1 MAIITLLSDFGTKDY
16 SVSAVKAKIL
26 NALSNATIVDISHEV
41 SPFNIVEG
49 AFIFNSVFKQFP
61 EKTIHLIGIDA
72 EAKDLK
78 KHLIVSLE
86 NQILIGA
93 DNGFFSLLEPTNK
106 FQKIIELRH
115 NQSVESIFPMR
126 DVFVEIAEKIANN
139 TPLESL
145 GKPIKKVKE
154 WVKTNPDFSNNNK
167 LVVHVSY
174 VDRFG
179 NLITDINK
187 KVFHQIR
194 KNRKFEI
201 NISNLKINKIYQKYD
216 DFVEETNSENYLRPK
231 AGKALAVFNSLDLL
245 EIALYKSDP
254 NHGGSA
260 SELLGYKVGDTINI
274 NFL

>member
-26 NALSNATIVDISHEV
+26 NLLSNVNIVDISHEIA
-41 SPFNIVEG
+41 PFNIVEG
-49 AFIFNSVFKQFP
+49 AFIFNAVFKQFP
-61 EKTIHLIGIDA
+61 DKTIHLIGIDA
-72 EAKDLK
+72 EANENKN
-78 KHLIVSLE
+78 HIIVSIE
-86 NQILIGA
+86 NQIIIGA
-93 DNGFFSLLEPTNK
+93 DNGFFSLLEPKNK
-106 FQKIIELRH
+106 IQKIIALRH
-115 NQSVESIFPMR
+115 KQSLESIFPLK

-139 TPLESL
+139 TPLEDL
-145 GKPIKKVKE
+145 GKPIKKVTE
-154 WVKTNPDFSNNNK
+154 WVKINPDLSNDK
-167 LVVHVSY
+167 KVVVHVDY

-187 KVFHQIR
+187 KIFHQIR

-201 NISNLKINKIYQKYD
+201 HVSSIKINKIYQKFD
-216 DFVEETNSENYLRPK
+216 DFEEEASNENFNRPK
-231 AGKALAVFNSLDLL
+231 AGKAMAVFNSLELL

-260 SELLGYKVGDTINI
+260 SELLGLKVGDTINI